1 MQSNGGPDSG
11 RSSPSN
17 GVASPTDTPASPTS
31 NGPLR
36 KALPAIFTDPGYGTL
51 GTSILSTSNCGN
63 PALRLF
69 GFAPVA
75 ADGFGIGYI
84 IKDDAISIAA
94 TSKHLQTKRLL
105 ATIQAYLL
113 DAQRM
118 IVALYKAANERT
130 DAFVDHSGA
139 LRDVKTGTVLVPP
152 ANEEEEAEDE
162 VDVDEI
168 TGGYSFYDSGEV
180 ESFIAKNRKRERRR
194 VGRILQIS
202 EY

>member
-1 MQSNGGPDSG
+1 M
-11 RSSPSN
+11 
-17 GVASPTDTPASPTS
+17 
-31 NGPLR
+31 R
-36 KALPAIFTDPGYGTL
+36 KELPAIFTDPGYGTL

-113 DAQRM
+113 DAQKM
-118 IVALYKAANERT
+118 IVALYKAANERS

-139 LRDVKTGTVLVPP
+139 LRDVKTGTVLVAP
-152 ANEEEEAEDE
+152 ANVEEEPEEEADI
-162 VDVDEI
+162 D
-168 TGGYSFYDSGEV
+168 
-180 ESFIAKNRKRERRR
+180 A
-194 VGRILQIS
+194 IS
-202 EY
+202 E